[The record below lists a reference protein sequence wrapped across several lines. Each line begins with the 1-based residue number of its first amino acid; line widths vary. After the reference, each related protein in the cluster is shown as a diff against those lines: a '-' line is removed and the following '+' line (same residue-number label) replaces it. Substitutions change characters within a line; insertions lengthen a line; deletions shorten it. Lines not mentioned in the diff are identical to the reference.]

1 MQEMDRCRER
11 TVLKQEG
18 TGRVGKPKLKWLD
31 SVEEDL
37 KKKGVRNWRRKSL
50 HREQSRTILEEAEV
64 HQGL

>member
-1 MQEMDRCRER
+1 MKYLE
-11 TVLKQEG
+11 
-18 TGRVGKPKLKWLD
+18 

-50 HREQSRTILEEAEV
+50 DREQCRTILEEAEV